1 MNQRRPISD
10 RPVRALGRLLQQP
23 AMDTWYVVIDS
34 NAEHHQS
41 MRIKNLAFF
50 IAAVA
55 ILIGTI
61 RPVVAAGLSQIGIV
75 GLK

>member
-1 MNQRRPISD
+1 
-10 RPVRALGRLLQQP
+10 
-23 AMDTWYVVIDS
+23 MDTWYVVIDS

-61 RPVVAAGLSQIGIV
+61 RPVVAAGLLEIGIV